1 VTKKIRDETDLR
13 WENID
18 RCLVFSLFGVTPVP
32 VQLVNSVIDPIRR
45 AAFAGERHGLTDAGL
60 LGHFVTCRDNAAFAA
75 LVARHGPM
83 VMGVCGR
90 VVGNHH
96 DAEDAFQATFL
107 VLARKA
113 ASVSPRERLG
123 SWLYGVAYRAATKLR
138 AMNARRNARETLVPG
153 MPEPVAKPP
162 NDLWQE
168 LRPLLDRELNLLP
181 DGYRTAIILCDLQG
195 WTGKEA
201 ARQTGWPEGTVASR
215 LVRGRKL
222 LAKRLARRGV
232 TLSVTTLISTL
243 AAARASATV
252 PREVARLAVDGA
264 CRMSTVAAPAAVSAL
279 TDGISRDIVVAK
291 WKTLSLVVL
300 SIGVVASAIGS
311 LSVVQPRPGE
321 RQFVAH
327 SGLQPDNAKDERDS
341 SDKRGERARANG
353 QPDMPEGF
361 IIAPGEYRLYDGK
374 LSIKVWEEN
383 GRIRWHAVFPGGPGD
398 GNTTLGSGITGMGKR
413 SPWFIFPAS
422 ADVVWC
428 YEPEVKRIYLIKRR
442 NPDDFVV
449 KHANLP
455 ADWTSVLELEKLPEK
470 VLKRLPPELRP
481 TRDGRN

>member
-1 VTKKIRDETDLR
+1 
-13 WENID
+13 
-18 RCLVFSLFGVTPVP
+18 VTPVP
-32 VQLVNSVIDPIRR
+32 VQLVNSVINPIRR

-90 VVGNHH
+90 VIGNPH

-113 ASVSPRERLG
+113 ASVAPPERLG

-138 AMNARRNARETLVPG
+138 AMNARRNARETLVPA
-153 MPEPVAKPP
+153 MPEPAAKPP

-168 LRPLLDRELNLLP
+168 LRPLLDRELHLLP
-181 DGYRTAIILCDLQG
+181 DGYRTAIVLCDLQG

-232 TLSVTTLISTL
+232 TLSVTTLIGTL

-252 PREVARLAVDGA
+252 PRDVARLAVERA
-264 CRMSTVAAPAAVSAL
+264 CRMSSVAAPAAVSAL
-279 TDGISRDIVVAK
+279 IDGVSRDIVVAK
-291 WKTLSLVVL
+291 WKALSAVVL
-300 SIGVVASAIGS
+300 SVGVVASAIGF
-311 LSVVQPRPGE
+311 LGVVQSRPRE
-321 RQFVAH
+321 SQFVAQ
-327 SGLQPDNAKDERDS
+327 SGPQPDSAKGTRDS
-341 SDKRGERARANG
+341 SDKSVQVRADG
-353 QPDMPEGF
+353 PPEMPEGF
-361 IIAPGEYRLYDGK
+361 ITAPGEYRLYDGK

-383 GRIRWHAVFPGGPGD
+383 GRIRWHAVFPGKPGS
-398 GNTTLGSGITGMGKR
+398 GNTTLGSGITGMGKS

-428 YEPEVKRIYLIKRR
+428 YEPDVKRIYLIKRR

-455 ADWTSVLELEKLPEK
+455 ADWTSVLELEKLPDK